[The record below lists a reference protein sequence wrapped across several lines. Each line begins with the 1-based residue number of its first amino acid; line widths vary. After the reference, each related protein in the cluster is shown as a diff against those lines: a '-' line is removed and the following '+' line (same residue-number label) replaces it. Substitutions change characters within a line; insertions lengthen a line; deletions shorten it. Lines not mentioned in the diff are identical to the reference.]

1 MMNLFRFRQ
10 SLLGLDLGTSSLKA
24 IRLIPSG
31 KGIKL
36 DYAGLVEIPRQHG
49 SETKHDMAVALQ
61 SLLRSR
67 DLRHSKSVIKVSGKP
82 PLIRYL
88 TLPYMPKEELKEAVR
103 WEAKKLMALPIEDV
117 VLDFLMVGEQ
127 EERGQRRYEIVLV
140 AAEKTVILSEI
151 QEMRR
156 AGLRIVAVDVGP
168 LSLLNTVRLNYPK
181 DLRKSLVFIDIGA
194 SKTEI
199 NIAKNGVL
207 RFTRTVQMGGDDLT
221 SSLQRELGLDY
232 EEAEQLK
239 RERGMNPNGEDI
251 SDTIPYKRYLE
262 VLKEALNRLVLE
274 VQRSLDY
281 YRAQFREE
289 AVSKMIL
296 MGGTPLMLGFSDY
309 FSSYFEAKVEVD
321 DPFAEIICR
330 NAAFGN
336 FRTMAPRFSSSI
348 GLALRNLV

>member
-1 MMNLFRFRQ
+1 MNLFNFKRP
-10 SLLGLDLGTSSLKA
+10 LLGIDLGTSSLKA
-24 IRLIPSG
+24 VRLVPSR
-31 KGIKL
+31 KGLKL
-36 DYAGLVEIPRQHG
+36 DYAGLVELPHQNG
-49 SETKHDMAVALQ
+49 NETQQDLTVALQ

-67 DLRHSKSVIKVSGKP
+67 DLRHSRSVIKVSGKP

-151 QEMRR
+151 QEMQR
-156 AGLRIVAVDVGP
+156 AGLRVMAVDVGP

-181 DLRKSLVFIDIGA
+181 ELRKNLVFIDIGA
-194 SKTEI
+194 RKTEI

-221 SSLQRELGLDY
+221 TSLQRELGLEY

-239 RERGMNPNGEDI
+239 RERGMSPKGEDI

-262 VLKEALNRLVLE
+262 VLKEALDRLVLE
-274 VQRSLDY
+274 VQRSMDY

-289 AVSKMIL
+289 AVSKIIL
-296 MGGTPLMLGFSDY
+296 MGGTPLMPGFSDY

-330 NAAFGN
+330 NASFSN
-336 FRTMAPRFSSSI
+336 FRAMAPRFSSSI

>member
-1 MMNLFRFRQ
+1 
-10 SLLGLDLGTSSLKA
+10 
-24 IRLIPSG
+24 
-31 KGIKL
+31 
-36 DYAGLVEIPRQHG
+36 
-49 SETKHDMAVALQ
+49 
-61 SLLRSR
+61 
-67 DLRHSKSVIKVSGKP
+67 
-82 PLIRYL
+82 
-88 TLPYMPKEELKEAVR
+88 
-103 WEAKKLMALPIEDV
+103 
-117 VLDFLMVGEQ
+117 
-127 EERGQRRYEIVLV
+127 
-140 AAEKTVILSEI
+140 
-151 QEMRR
+151 
-156 AGLRIVAVDVGP
+156 
-168 LSLLNTVRLNYPK
+168 
-181 DLRKSLVFIDIGA
+181 
-194 SKTEI
+194 
-199 NIAKNGVL
+199 
-207 RFTRTVQMGGDDLT
+207 
-221 SSLQRELGLDY
+221 
-232 EEAEQLK
+232 K

-289 AVSKMIL
+289 AVNKMIL